1 MVKTALR
8 PENARRTQTLL
19 RRWPLLVRPPAH
31 VRPAQAQ
38 VGLVPLASNTDA
50 RLVAGLLRQPLAG
63 PVGVTVPRRAR
74 NSNRQE
80 RPLLSIPFH
89 TSGAPEGRR
98 ARGIT
103 PCEGPA
109 RRICRRWRRYG
120 RGQEARVRVRDR
132 DRRSRRCGGGSL
144 VDGVA
149 SALRAA
155 EAGRPGSVASVEP
168 GSVHSQRCEAGIR
181 GGGAGNSR
189 CRAMERQ
196 RALRRTLRER
206 WSRGAPRRRCSRPG
220 EALAGPTAS
229 QVSRRGNSPP
239 CTPLPNPT
247 LVAPVSAGLLA
258 LPAPP

>member
-1 MVKTALR
+1 
-8 PENARRTQTLL
+8 
-19 RRWPLLVRPPAH
+19 
-31 VRPAQAQ
+31 

-196 RALRRTLRER
+196 RALRRALRER

-220 EALAGPTAS
+220 EALGGLPQAKGPDGELTAVYASSEPEAGGSGAGSGVSRALRPAGPSLTAS
-229 QVSRRGNSPP
+229 MIDGMFR
-239 CTPLPNPT
+239 
-247 LVAPVSAGLLA
+247 
-258 LPAPP
+258 